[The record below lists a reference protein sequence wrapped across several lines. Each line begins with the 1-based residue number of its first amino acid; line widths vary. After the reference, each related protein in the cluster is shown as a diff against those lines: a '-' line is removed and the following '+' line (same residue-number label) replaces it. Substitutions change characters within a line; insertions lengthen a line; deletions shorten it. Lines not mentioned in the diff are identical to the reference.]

1 VIRLG
6 VVGHHG
12 YAGLP
17 AVLRSLMEAAPRLGI
32 EPYFEKD
39 LLPLAP
45 GGRPLEKPAS
55 VDALLTL
62 GGDGTLLRGARLIAS
77 HQVPILGV
85 NMGRLGF
92 LTCCTAD
99 QMIVA
104 LEHLSRREYTAEH
117 RMGLIA
123 SIDRTQTGA
132 VRESWIALNDVVV
145 HKGGVARIAS
155 FKVGVGGEPIATYS
169 ADGVVVS
176 TPTGYTAYSLSAGGP
191 VVFPTLESILV
202 TPVSPHTL
210 AIRPLLLPAES
221 EVTVQREGGPADILV
236 TVDGQVGTTLGVDE
250 TLRVHRAGRP
260 ILIIRFPG
268 SSFFAT
274 LRKKLGWG
282 GLPERDETIPG

>member
-1 VIRLG
+1 MIRLG
-6 VVGHHG
+6 VVGHSG
-12 YAGLP
+12 YDALP
-17 AVLRSLMEAAPRLGI
+17 AVLATLTEATARLGI

-39 LLPLAP
+39 LLPLVP

-55 VDALLTL
+55 IDALLTL

-92 LTCCTAD
+92 LTCCGPD
-99 QMIVA
+99 QLAEA
-104 LEHLSRREYTAEH
+104 LGYLARKEFKVES
-117 RMGLIA
+117 RMGLVA
-123 SIDRTQTGA
+123 TIDRASGA

-145 HKGGVARIAS
+145 HKGGVARIA
-155 FKVGVGGEPIATYS
+155 FLKVGVNDEPVATYS
-169 ADGVVVS
+169 ADGVVIS
-176 TPTGYTAYSLSAGGP
+176 TPTGSTAYSLSAGGP

-210 AIRPLLLPAES
+210 AIRPLLLPSES
-221 EVTVQREGGPADILV
+221 EVTVQREDGPADILV
-236 TVDGQVGTTLGVDE
+236 TVDGQVGSTLGFDE

-268 SSFFAT
+268 SSFFST

-282 GLPERDETIPG
+282 GLPERDERTS

>member
-17 AVLRSLMEAAPRLGI
+17 SVLRTLTEAAPKFGI

-45 GGRPLEKPAS
+45 GAKPLEKPAS
-55 VDALLTL
+55 IDALLTL

-92 LTCCTAD
+92 LTCCAGD
-99 QMIVA
+99 QLVDA
-104 LEHLSRREYTAEH
+104 LDHLSRKQYTAEQ
-117 RMGLIA
+117 RMGLVA
-123 SIDRTQTGA
+123 SIDRTGA

-155 FKVGVGGEPIATYS
+155 LKVGVNNEPIATYA
-169 ADGVVVS
+169 ADGVVIS
-176 TPTGYTAYSLSAGGP
+176 TPTGSTAYSLSAGGP

-221 EVTVQREGGPADILV
+221 EVTVQREDGSAEILV
-236 TVDGQVGTTLGVDE
+236 TVDGQVGTTFGMGE
-250 TLRVHRAGRP
+250 TLRVHKASRP

-268 SSFFAT
+268 TSFFST

-282 GLPERDETIPG
+282 GLPERDEVTY

>member
-1 VIRLG
+1 MIRLG
-6 VVGHHG
+6 VIGHHG

-17 AVLRSLMEAAPRLGI
+17 AVLGTLNEVASRLGI
-32 EPYFEKD
+32 EPYYEKD
-39 LLPLAP
+39 LRALVPE
-45 GGRPLEKPAS
+45 GRALEKPAS
-55 VDALLTL
+55 LDALLTL

-99 QMIVA
+99 QLTEA
-104 LEHLSRREYTAEH
+104 LDHLARKQYTAEQ
-117 RMGLIA
+117 RMGLVA
-123 SIDRTQTGA
+123 KLDQANGA

-145 HKGGVARIAS
+145 HKGGVARMAS
-155 FKVGVGGEPIATYS
+155 LKVGVNGEPIATYA
-169 ADGVVVS
+169 ADGVVIS
-176 TPTGYTAYSLSAGGP
+176 TPTGSTAYSLSAGGP

-210 AIRPLLLPAES
+210 AIRPLLLPAAS
-221 EVTVQREGGPADILV
+221 EVTVRRDDGPADIMV
-236 TVDGQVGTTLGVDE
+236 TVDGQVGTTFGVGE

-260 ILIIRFPG
+260 ILIIRFPN
-268 SSFFAT
+268 SSFFST

-282 GLPERDETIPG
+282 GLPERDELTR

>member
-6 VVGHHG
+6 VIGHPG
-12 YAGLP
+12 YDELP
-17 AVLRSLMEAAPRLGI
+17 EVLAKLQDAATRFGI
-32 EPYFEKD
+32 EPYYEKD

-45 GGRPLEKPAS
+45 KGRPLEKPAS
-55 VDALLTL
+55 IDALLTL

-92 LTCCTAD
+92 LTCCAG
-99 QMIVA
+99 
-104 LEHLSRREYTAEH
+104 EHLIEALDHLARKEYKVEQ
-117 RMGLIA
+117 RMGLVA
-123 SIDRTQTGA
+123 SIDRPSGA
-132 VRESWIALNDVVV
+132 VRESWVALNDVVV

-155 FKVGVGGEPIATYS
+155 LVVRVGGEPVATYS
-169 ADGVVVS
+169 ADGVVIS
-176 TPTGYTAYSLSAGGP
+176 TPTGSTAYSLSAGGP

-221 EVTVQREGGPADILV
+221 EVAVQRDDGPADILV
-236 TVDGQVGTTLGVDE
+236 TVDGQVGTTLGLDE
-250 TLRVHRAGRP
+250 TLRVHRAARP

-268 SSFFAT
+268 TSFFAT
-274 LRKKLGWG
+274 LRQKLGWG
-282 GLPERDETIPG
+282 GLPERDVLAIS

>member
-1 VIRLG
+1 MIRLG

-17 AVLRSLMEAAPRLGI
+17 AVLSTLIDAAPRFGI
-32 EPYFEKD
+32 ELYFEKD
-39 LLPLAP
+39 LLGLADGKP
-45 GGRPLEKPAS
+45 MEKPAS
-55 VDALLTL
+55 LDALLTL

-85 NMGRLGF
+85 NLGRLGF
-92 LTCCTAD
+92 LTCCAAD
-99 QMIVA
+99 QLTDA
-104 LEHLSRREYTAEH
+104 LDHLARKEYTAEQ
-117 RMGLIA
+117 RMALAA
-123 SIDRTQTGA
+123 SIDRADGGA
-132 VRESWIALNDVVV
+132 RESWVALNDVVV

-155 FKVGVGGEPIATYS
+155 LKVGVNGEPIATYA
-169 ADGVVVS
+169 ADGVVIS
-176 TPTGYTAYSLSAGGP
+176 TPTGSTAYSLSAGGP

-221 EVTVQREGGPADILV
+221 EVTVQREDGPTDIMI
-236 TVDGQVGTTLGVDE
+236 TVDGQVGSKFGMDE

-260 ILIIRFPG
+260 ILIIRFPS

-282 GLPERDETIPG
+282 GLPERDELP

>member
-1 VIRLG
+1 MIRLG
-6 VVGHHG
+6 VVGHPG
-12 YAGLP
+12 YEGLP
-17 AVLRSLMEAAPRLGI
+17 AVLRTLTDSAARLGI
-32 EPYFEKD
+32 EPFYEKD

-45 GGRPLEKPAS
+45 RGRALEKPAS
-55 VDALLTL
+55 IDALLTL

-77 HQVPILGV
+77 HQVPILGI
-85 NMGRLGF
+85 NLGRLGF
-92 LTCCTAD
+92 LTCCAAD
-99 QMIVA
+99 QLVDA
-104 LEHLSRREYTAEH
+104 LDHLARKEYKVEQ

-123 SIDRTQTGA
+123 SIDRTSSGA

-155 FKVGVGGEPIATYS
+155 LKVGVSGEPVATYS
-169 ADGVVVS
+169 ADGVVIS
-176 TPTGYTAYSLSAGGP
+176 TPTGSTAYSLSAGGP

-210 AIRPLLLPAES
+210 AIRPLLVPAES
-221 EVTVQREGGPADILV
+221 EVTVQRDDGPADILV
-236 TVDGQVGTTLGVDE
+236 TVDGQVGTTLGLDE
-250 TLRVHRAGRP
+250 TLRVHRAARP

-282 GLPERDETIPG
+282 GLPERDETIR

>member
-12 YAGLP
+12 YDSLP
-17 AVLRSLMEAAPRLGI
+17 GVLRTLTEAAPRFGI
-32 EPYFEKD
+32 ELYFEKD
-39 LLPLAP
+39 LVALAP

-55 VDALLTL
+55 IDALLTL

-77 HQVPILGV
+77 HQVPILGI

-92 LTCCTAD
+92 LTCCATD
-99 QMIVA
+99 QLVDA
-104 LEHLSRREYTAEH
+104 LDHLARKEYTAEQ

-123 SIDRTQTGA
+123 SIDRTGN
-132 VRESWIALNDVVV
+132 VRESWVALNDVVV

-155 FKVGVGGEPIATYS
+155 LNVGVNGEPIANYA
-169 ADGVVVS
+169 ADGVVIS
-176 TPTGYTAYSLSAGGP
+176 TPTGSTAYSLSAGGP

-210 AIRPLLLPAES
+210 AIRPLVLPAAS
-221 EVTVQREGGPADILV
+221 EVTVRRNDGSAEILV
-236 TVDGQVGTTLGVDE
+236 TVDGQVGTTFGMDE
-250 TLRVHRAGRP
+250 TLRVHRASRP

-268 SSFFAT
+268 TSFFTT

-282 GLPERDETIPG
+282 GLPERDEITY

>member
-12 YAGLP
+12 YDRLP
-17 AVLRSLMEAAPRLGI
+17 AVLGALTEAASRFGI

-39 LLPLAP
+39 LLPLVP

-55 VDALLTL
+55 IDALLTL

-92 LTCCTAD
+92 LTCCAAD
-99 QMIVA
+99 QFMDA
-104 LEHLSRREYTAEH
+104 LDHLARKAYTVEQ
-117 RMGLIA
+117 RMGLVA
-123 SIDRTQTGA
+123 SIDQRSGA

-155 FKVGVGGEPIATYS
+155 LKVGVGGEPVATYS
-169 ADGVVVS
+169 ADGVVIS
-176 TPTGYTAYSLSAGGP
+176 TPTGSTAYSLSAGGP

-221 EVTVQREGGPADILV
+221 EVTVQRDDGPAEILV
-236 TVDGQVGTTLGVDE
+236 TVDGQVGTTLGLDE

-282 GLPERDETIPG
+282 GLPDRDEITG

>member
-12 YAGLP
+12 YAELP
-17 AVLRSLMEAAPRLGI
+17 AVLTALTEAAPRYGI
-32 EPYFEKD
+32 EPYYEKD

-45 GGRPLEKPAS
+45 KGKPLEKPGS
-55 VDALLTL
+55 IDALLTL

-92 LTCCTAD
+92 LTCCAAEQFT
-99 QMIVA
+99 QA
-104 LEHLSRREYTAEH
+104 LEHLSRKEYTVEQ
-117 RMGLIA
+117 RMSLIA
-123 SIDRTQTGA
+123 SVDRTTTGA
-132 VRESWIALNDVVV
+132 VRQSWMALNDVVV
-145 HKGGVARIAS
+145 HKGGVARIVS
-155 FKVGVGGEPIATYS
+155 LKVGVNGEPIATYA
-169 ADGVVVS
+169 ADGVVIS
-176 TPTGYTAYSLSAGGP
+176 TPTGSTAYSLSAGGP
-191 VVFPTLESILV
+191 VIFPTLETILV

-210 AIRPLLLPAES
+210 AVRPLVLPGES
-221 EVTVQREGGPADILV
+221 EVTVQRDDGPKEILV
-236 TVDGQVGTTLGVDE
+236 TVDGQVGTTLGLDE

-268 SSFFAT
+268 SSFFGT

-282 GLPERDETIPG
+282 GLPERDEFKS

>member
-6 VVGHHG
+6 VVGHSG
-12 YAGLP
+12 YDGLP
-17 AVLRSLMEAAPRLGI
+17 AVLRTLIESAPRFGI
-32 EPYFEKD
+32 DLYFEKE
-39 LLPLAP
+39 LQGIAN
-45 GGRPLEKPAS
+45 GRPIEKPAS
-55 VDALLTL
+55 LDALLTL

-92 LTCCTAD
+92 LTCCAAD
-99 QMIVA
+99 QITQA
-104 LEHLSRREYTAEH
+104 LDHLSRKEYTAES
-117 RMGLIA
+117 RMGLVA
-123 SIDRTQTGA
+123 TIDRPHGA
-132 VRESWIALNDVVV
+132 VRESWVALNDVVV

-155 FKVGVGGEPIATYS
+155 LKVGVNGEPIATYA
-169 ADGVVVS
+169 ADGVVIS
-176 TPTGYTAYSLSAGGP
+176 TPTGSTAYSLSAGGP

-221 EVTVQREGGPADILV
+221 EVTVQREDGPADIMV
-236 TVDGQVGTTLGVDE
+236 TVDGQVGTSFGLDE

-260 ILIIRFPG
+260 ILIIRFPN

-282 GLPERDETIPG
+282 GLPERDEPGT

>member
-1 VIRLG
+1 MIRLG
-6 VVGHHG
+6 VVGHSG
-12 YAGLP
+12 YDGLP
-17 AVLRSLMEAAPRLGI
+17 AVLASLTEASARLGI

-39 LLPLAP
+39 LLPLIS
-45 GGRPLEKPAS
+45 GGRALEKPAS
-55 VDALLTL
+55 IDALLTL

-92 LTCCTAD
+92 LTCCGPD
-99 QMIVA
+99 QLVDA
-104 LEHLSRREYTAEH
+104 LGYLARKEFKVEH
-117 RMGLIA
+117 RMGLVA
-123 SIDRTQTGA
+123 SIDRASGA

-145 HKGGVARIAS
+145 HKGGVARIA
-155 FKVGVGGEPIATYS
+155 FLKVGVNGEPVATYS
-169 ADGVVVS
+169 ADGVVIS
-176 TPTGYTAYSLSAGGP
+176 TPTGSTAYSLSAGGP

-221 EVTVQREGGPADILV
+221 EVTVQREDGPADILV
-236 TVDGQVGTTLGVDE
+236 TVDGQVGSTLGHDE

-268 SSFFAT
+268 SSFFST

-282 GLPERDETIPG
+282 GLPERDELNR

>member
-6 VVGHHG
+6 VIGHPG
-12 YAGLP
+12 YEELP
-17 AVLRSLMEAAPRLGI
+17 GVLAQLEEGAARLGI
-32 EPYFEKD
+32 EPFYEKD

-45 GGRPLEKPAS
+45 KGRALEKPAS
-55 VDALLTL
+55 IDALLTL

-92 LTCCTAD
+92 LTCCAAD
-99 QMIVA
+99 QLIDA
-104 LEHLSRREYTAEH
+104 LDHLARKEYKVEQ
-117 RMGLIA
+117 RMGLVA
-123 SIDRTQTGA
+123 SIDRQSGA
-132 VRESWIALNDVVV
+132 VRESWVALNDVVV

-155 FKVGVGGEPIATYS
+155 LVVRVGGEPVATYS
-169 ADGVVVS
+169 ADGIVIS
-176 TPTGYTAYSLSAGGP
+176 TPTGSTAYSLSAGGP

-221 EVTVQREGGPADILV
+221 EVSVQRDDGPAEILV
-236 TVDGQVGTTLGVDE
+236 TVDGQVGTTLGLDE
-250 TLRVHRAGRP
+250 TLRVHRAARP

-268 SSFFAT
+268 TSFFAT

-282 GLPERDETIPG
+282 GLPERDVLATS

>member
-12 YAGLP
+12 YEGLP
-17 AVLRSLMEAAPRLGI
+17 AVLAKLTEAAARIGI

-39 LLPLAP
+39 LLPLVR
-45 GGRPLEKPAS
+45 GGKPLEKPAS
-55 VDALLTL
+55 IDALLTL

-85 NMGRLGF
+85 NLGRLGF
-92 LTCCTAD
+92 LTCCAAD
-99 QMIVA
+99 QMVDA
-104 LEHLSRREYTAEH
+104 LDHLGRKEYKVEQ
-117 RMGLIA
+117 RMGLVA
-123 SIDRTQTGA
+123 SIDRPSGA

-155 FKVGVGGEPIATYS
+155 LIVRVGGEPVARYS
-169 ADGVVVS
+169 ADGVVIS
-176 TPTGYTAYSLSAGGP
+176 TPTGSTAYSLSAGGP

-210 AIRPLLLPAES
+210 AIRPLLVPAES
-221 EVTVQREGGPADILV
+221 EVAVQRDDGPTDILV
-236 TVDGQVGTTLGVDE
+236 TVDGQVGTTLGIDE
-250 TLRVHRAGRP
+250 TLRVHRAARP

-268 SSFFAT
+268 SSFFTT
-274 LRKKLGWG
+274 LRQKLGWG
-282 GLPERDETIPG
+282 GLADRDKQA

>member
-1 VIRLG
+1 MIRLG
-6 VVGHHG
+6 VVGHPG
-12 YAGLP
+12 YEGLST
-17 AVLRSLMEAAPRLGI
+17 VLATLSDAAARYGI

-45 GGRPLEKPAS
+45 GGKALEKPAS
-55 VDALLTL
+55 IDTLLTL

-77 HQVPILGV
+77 HQVPILGI

-92 LTCCTAD
+92 LTTCAAD
-99 QMIVA
+99 QFVEA
-104 LEHLSRREYTAEH
+104 LEHLARKEYTVEH
-117 RMGLIA
+117 RMGLVA
-123 SIDRTQTGA
+123 SIDRSSGA

-145 HKGGVARIAS
+145 HKGGVARMAS
-155 FKVGVGGEPIATYS
+155 LKVGVSGDPVATYS
-169 ADGVVVS
+169 ADGVVIS
-176 TPTGYTAYSLSAGGP
+176 TPTGSTAYSLSAGGP

-221 EVTVQREGGPADILV
+221 EVTVQRDDGPSDILV
-236 TVDGQVGTTLGVDE
+236 TVDGQVGSTLGLDE

-282 GLPERDETIPG
+282 GLPERDIPIG

>member
-12 YAGLP
+12 YDGLP
-17 AVLRSLMEAAPRLGI
+17 AVLARLTEVAAQVGI

-39 LLPLAP
+39 LLALVP
-45 GGRPLEKPAS
+45 GGKALEKPAS
-55 VDALLTL
+55 IDALLTL

-92 LTCCTAD
+92 LTCCGAD
-99 QMIVA
+99 QMVDA
-104 LEHLSRREYTAEH
+104 LHHLSRKEYKVEQ
-117 RMGLIA
+117 RMGLVA
-123 SIDRTQTGA
+123 SIDRPSGA

-155 FKVGVGGEPIATYS
+155 LSVSVGGEKVATYS
-169 ADGVVVS
+169 ADGVVIS
-176 TPTGYTAYSLSAGGP
+176 TPTGSTAYSLSAGGP

-221 EVTVQREGGPADILV
+221 EVTVQRDDGPTEILV
-236 TVDGQVGTTLGVDE
+236 TVDGQVGTTLGLDE
-250 TLRVHRAGRP
+250 ALRVHRASRP

-274 LRKKLGWG
+274 LRQKLGWG
-282 GLPERDETIPG
+282 GLPERDGLSP

>member
-6 VVGHHG
+6 VVGHSG

-17 AVLRSLMEAAPRLGI
+17 AVLRALEDAAPRFGI
-32 EPYFEKD
+32 EPYYEKE
-39 LLPLAP
+39 LLPFAP
-45 GGRPLEKPAS
+45 KGRVLEKPAS
-55 VDALLTL
+55 IDALATL

-92 LTCCTAD
+92 LTCCAAD
-99 QMIVA
+99 QFTEA
-104 LEHLSRREYTAEH
+104 LGHLARKEYTVEQ
-117 RMGLIA
+117 RMGLVA
-123 SIDRTQTGA
+123 KLDGVGGA
-132 VRESWIALNDVVV
+132 RESWIALNDVVV

-155 FKVGVGGEPIATYS
+155 LRVSVNGEPIATYA

-176 TPTGYTAYSLSAGGP
+176 TPTGSTAYSLSAGGP

-210 AIRPLLLPAES
+210 AIRPLLLPADS
-221 EVTVQREGGPADILV
+221 EVTVQREGGPDEIMV
-236 TVDGQVGTTLGVDE
+236 TVDGQVGAMFGLED
-250 TLRVHRAGRP
+250 TLRVHRAARP
-260 ILIIRFPG
+260 ILIIRIPG

-282 GLPERDETIPG
+282 GLPERDEVTF

>member
-12 YAGLP
+12 YEGLP
-17 AVLRSLMEAAPRLGI
+17 AVLATLTETAARVGI

-39 LLPLAP
+39 LLPLVS

-55 VDALLTL
+55 IDALLTL

-85 NMGRLGF
+85 NLGRLGF
-92 LTCCTAD
+92 LTCCGPD
-99 QMIVA
+99 QLVDA
-104 LEHLSRREYTAEH
+104 LDHLGGKKYKVEP
-117 RMGLIA
+117 RMGLVA
-123 SIDRTQTGA
+123 TIDRPSGD

-155 FKVGVGGEPIATYS
+155 LVVRVGGEPVATYS
-169 ADGVVVS
+169 ADGIVIS
-176 TPTGYTAYSLSAGGP
+176 TPTGSTAYSLSAGGP

-221 EVTVQREGGPADILV
+221 EVSVQRDDGPAEILV
-236 TVDGQVGTTLGVDE
+236 TVDGQVGSTLGLDE
-250 TLRVHRAGRP
+250 TLRVHRAARP

-274 LRKKLGWG
+274 LRQKLGWG
-282 GLPERDETIPG
+282 GLPERDVLASS

>member
-12 YAGLP
+12 YDRLP
-17 AVLRSLMEAAPRLGI
+17 AVLGALTEAAPRFGI

-39 LLPLAP
+39 LLPLVP
-45 GGRPLEKPAS
+45 NGRPLEKPAS
-55 VDALLTL
+55 IDALLTL

-92 LTCCTAD
+92 LTCCAAD
-99 QMIVA
+99 QFMDA
-104 LEHLSRREYTAEH
+104 LDHLARKAYTVEQ
-117 RMGLIA
+117 RMGLVA
-123 SIDRTQTGA
+123 SIDRTSGA

-155 FKVGVGGEPIATYS
+155 LKVGVGGEPVATYS
-169 ADGVVVS
+169 ADGVVIS
-176 TPTGYTAYSLSAGGP
+176 TPTGSTAYSLSAGGP

-221 EVTVQREGGPADILV
+221 EVTVQRDDGPADILV
-236 TVDGQVGTTLGVDE
+236 TVDGQVGTTLGLDE

-268 SSFFAT
+268 STFFAT
-274 LRKKLGWG
+274 LRKKNGWG
-282 GLPERDETIPG
+282 GLPDRD